1 MRRYLTSILLL
12 LCFALGWYFLFL
24 HNRLPSKENFYAKH
38 HIENNSIIS
47 LFDESECRR
56 VFSELYNEKY
66 ADDLL
71 KSVKEDMVLPELYEG
86 FCFPKN
92 KVTFY
97 NARYK
102 ENILQL
108 GLIEKDIKK
117 LNLEVTADML
127 KKWYMGM
134 SETEL
139 EQSGFYSALYTARLV
154 AKAGENIYLF
164 GDYTDCGT
172 DGCLIQTAVKNNDI
186 WTFPRVDIGFASC
199 VANKDKSKYECDIVG
214 GHSVSWR
221 SAAADYKPL
230 DELLSRYYEIYADY
244 VQQYL
249 QKKK

>member
-1 MRRYLTSILLL
+1 MRRYLTYILLL
-12 LCFALGWYFLFL
+12 LCFASGGYFLFL
-24 HNRLPSKENFYAKH
+24 HNRLPSKEDFYAKH
-38 HIENNSIIS
+38 HIENNSIMS

-71 KSVKEDMVLPELYEG
+71 KSVKEDMALPELYEG

-92 KVTFY
+92 KVRFY

-102 ENILQL
+102 ENILRL
-108 GLIEKDIKK
+108 GLTEKDIKK
-117 LNLEVTADML
+117 LGLEVTADML

-154 AKAGENIYLF
+154 AKVGENIYLF
-164 GDYTDCGT
+164 GDYADCGT
-172 DGCLIQTAVKNNDI
+172 DGCQIQTAVKNNDI
-186 WTFPRVDIGFASC
+186 WTFPRIDIGFASC
-199 VANKDKSKYECDIVG
+199 IANKDKSKYECDIVG